1 MSTPTPHTEP
11 TTHRRDRARAAAVRL
26 LLAATLGAL
35 AVLVL
40 APGVALAAVEQ
51 TVVPMQQQ
59 APAPAES
66 LEAVL
71 TNIRNWIMGIAT
83 ALATVFLTVGAVRY
97 MAAGG
102 DLGEVEKAKTAFRS
116 AGFGYAI
123 AVLAPVLVGVLQ
135 GIVGA

>member
-1 MSTPTPHTEP
+1 M
-11 TTHRRDRARAAAVRL
+11 RL

-40 APGVALAAVEQ
+40 GPGVALAAVEQ
-51 TVVPMQQQ
+51 AVVPMQQQ

-66 LEAVL
+66 LDAVL

>member
-1 MSTPTPHTEP
+1 MSTPTPHTES
-11 TTHRRDRARAAAVRL
+11 TRLRQGKGQSAAGRL
-26 LLAATLGAL
+26 LVAATLGAL
-35 AVLVL
+35 IVLVL
-40 APGVALAAVEQ
+40 TPGIALAAVEHA
-51 TVVPMQQQ
+51 TVPMQQQ

-66 LEAVL
+66 LDAVL